1 MSDSDEPEMPAPCTL
16 PLLLTIPDVARQL
29 GLSERQVYNLINAG
43 RLERRK
49 LGDRPRSPARIT
61 RDSLYAYIESLR
73 APGGSSNDTDVP
85 MEES

>member
-1 MSDSDEPEMPAPCTL
+1 MSDRDEPDMPAACTL

-43 RLERRK
+43 HLERRK
-49 LGDRPRSPARIT
+49 LGDLPKSPARIT
-61 RDSLYAYIESLR
+61 RDSLLTYIESLR
-73 APGGSSNDTDVP
+73 DRSGSTSGPDVP